1 VRALIPVPVNQRQQV
16 PAEPALMLV
25 GDGQY
30 GAGGDRRVD
39 RAPAGPQRRHAGLR
53 RESIDGADHPR
64 GGVAGAEGRERHRR
78 LIIAGLDCLRE
89 VGPSEMVRL
98 SSMVNQETMVNQEI
112 AGPRLV
118 RLRDPHGDVRV
129 GLMDGEEI
137 GVLETDDV
145 VALLEADEVPRPRE
159 RLVVVDPQSC
169 TPPDPWR
176 LLAPLIAPETWAAGV
191 TYERSRDARLHESQ
205 VADVY
210 DLVYEAQRPELFLKD
225 TAGRR
230 TVGPGEP
237 IAVRAD
243 ASWTVPEPELAVV
256 LGARGEPLAV
266 TIGNDV
272 SSRDI
277 EGANPLYLP
286 QAKIYAGACALG
298 PALLVPV
305 DWSVPFDIELRIVGE
320 DGRRVFSGKTTTAN
334 MRRSLAELIEYLRRD
349 NPLPAGSVLLTGTGI
364 VPPDSVTLTTG
375 QSVEITI
382 SGIGTL
388 QNPVGAVT
396 DSEQRPQETA
406 DV

>member
-1 VRALIPVPVNQRQQV
+1 
-16 PAEPALMLV
+16 
-25 GDGQY
+25 
-30 GAGGDRRVD
+30 
-39 RAPAGPQRRHAGLR
+39 
-53 RESIDGADHPR
+53 
-64 GGVAGAEGRERHRR
+64 
-78 LIIAGLDCLRE
+78 
-89 VGPSEMVRL
+89 
-98 SSMVNQETMVNQEI
+98 MVNQEI
-112 AGPRLV
+112 AGLRVV

-129 GLMDGEEI
+129 GLLAGEEI
-137 GVLETDDV
+137 GVLVTDDV
-145 VALLEADEVPRPRE
+145 LALLEADAAPRPKE
-159 RLVVVDPQSC
+159 RLEVVDPQSC
-169 TPPDPWR
+169 APPEPWR

-225 TAGRR
+225 TDGRR

-237 IAVRAD
+237 IATRAD
-243 ASWTVPEPELAVV
+243 ATWTVPEPELAVV
-256 LGARGEPLAV
+256 LGGRGEPLAV

-286 QAKIYAGACALG
+286 QAKIYKSACALG

-305 DWSVPFDIELRIVGE
+305 DWSVPFDIELRIRGK
-320 DGRRVFSGKTTTAN
+320 DGQPVFSGKTTTAN

-349 NPLPAGSVLLTGTGI
+349 NPVPAGSVLLTGTGI
-364 VPPDSVTLTTG
+364 VPPDSVTLTSG
-375 QSVEITI
+375 QSVEISI

-388 QNPVGAVT
+388 QNPVGAAT
-396 DSEQRPQETA
+396 KSEHRPQETA